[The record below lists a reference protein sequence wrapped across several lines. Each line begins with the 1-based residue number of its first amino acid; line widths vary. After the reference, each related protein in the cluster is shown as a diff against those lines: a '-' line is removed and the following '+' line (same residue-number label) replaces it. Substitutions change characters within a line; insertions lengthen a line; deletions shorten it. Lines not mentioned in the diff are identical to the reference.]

1 MGIREKKRKHD
12 MIFTVTGLLV
22 TLSFFALTI
31 YMRTG
36 IFD

>member
-1 MGIREKKRKHD
+1 MGIKENKRQKD
-12 MIFTVTGLLV
+12 MIFTLTGLV
-22 TLSFFALTI
+22 ITLSFFALTI